1 MAVITGTDWDGRAD
15 YLEQKKKAFAR
26 FYFVS
31 NQALLDILANGN
43 DPIKVCY
50 YLGDCFDG
58 IKMLDFQKDPVH
70 ARVACGM
77 FSKEDEYVPFGEDYH
92 LEGPV
97 ETVRFPQLGVRVERV
112 AQG

>member
-97 ETVRFPQLGVRVERV
+97 ET
-112 AQG
+112 